1 MPTNDIK
8 ESALAQQ
15 TLTAKRIKDV
25 REQKIMLTN
34 YERQL
39 CDTFIINAEG
49 YGLEDEVVEGLKMIE
64 TTEPQKVTLSDIK
77 AQFSGEDLDRI
88 LDNIMFTAIDY
99 KETKENLKYSGGL
112 QDAIV
117 NSIMERLESISKI
130 KVKKVV

>member
-49 YGLEDEVVEGLKMIE
+49 YGIENEVVEGLKIIE
-64 TTEPQKVTLSDIK
+64 TTEPQRVVLSDIK
-77 AQFSGEDLDRI
+77 EQFNGEDLDKI
-88 LDNIMFTAIDY
+88 LDNIMFVAIDY
-99 KETKENLKYSGGL
+99 NQTRENLRYSGL
-112 QDAIV
+112 QDTIV
-117 NSIMERLESISKI
+117 DGIMERLENISKI
-130 KVKKVV
+130 KVKKVE